1 MTENFTIAV
10 AMPAFR
16 EAAAL
21 DLYAREL
28 RESFVGF
35 KVTFH
40 LVDDAS
46 PDNTGEV
53 ASRAG
58 FMVTRNSTNMGHG
71 PSYLNAL
78 SNALKAGADLI
89 LMTDGDGQLA
99 GRDAA
104 NMVRFGLE
112 GKTDLVWGVRT
123 NRSEALYRKATS
135 FLVRL
140 VSFALFGVWA
150 RDANTPHRLFSRR
163 AAEIYLERVPRASK
177 VPNVLGTIEA
187 KRANDLILSEFQVR
201 FRDRLGE
208 EKAGVTWGRPGLL
221 PTRRFV
227 VFVAKAFFEVLSFR
241 VGRR

>member
-1 MTENFTIAV
+1 MTENLTIAV

-21 DLYAREL
+21 DLYSREL
-28 RESFVGF
+28 RESFAGLR
-35 KVTFH
+35 VTFH

-58 FMVTRNSTNMGHG
+58 FMVARNATNMGHG

-78 SNALKAGADLI
+78 SNALESGADLI
-89 LMTDGDGQLA
+89 LMTDGDGQLS
-99 GRDAA
+99 GKDAA
-104 NMVRFGLE
+104 NMVRFGLD

-123 NRSEALYRKATS
+123 NRSEALYRRATS

-140 VSFALFGVWA
+140 LSFALFGVWA

-163 AAEIYLERVPRASK
+163 AAAIYLERVPRASK

-187 KRANDLILSEFQVR
+187 KRATDLILSEFQVG

-208 EKAGVTWGRPGLL
+208 EKTGVTWGKSGLL
-221 PTRRFV
+221 PSRRFI
-227 VFVAKAFFEVLSFR
+227 VFIAKAFFEVLRFR
-241 VGRR
+241 TGRR